1 MSEGVTIRYTTNGFD
16 STSSSLIYSASIFL
30 DSTCY
35 SKFNLFSVQ
44 NSPDSDWN
52 PPHAVEHIIVIKAA
66 LFDSNGNRK
75 GDISTANC
83 IIKDLIGRHIDLPVM
98 SICSDS
104 TSLLSQDDTPWQW
117 IFYDKDVCMGSTQ
130 RYLGSQIGHHLARFR
145 HPSSHKNWTK
155 RIENI
160 RRYFDDVQYIMR
172 NRYKCFVF

>member
-1 MSEGVTIRYTTNGFD
+1 MLILFPIKLCVSTILLILTTFGDLYRKFQPCHALSNISEGVTIRYTTNGFD

-104 TSLLSQDDTPWQW
+104 TSLLS
-117 IFYDKDVCMGSTQ
+117 
-130 RYLGSQIGHHLARFR
+130 
-145 HPSSHKNWTK
+145 
-155 RIENI
+155 
-160 RRYFDDVQYIMR
+160 
-172 NRYKCFVF
+172 